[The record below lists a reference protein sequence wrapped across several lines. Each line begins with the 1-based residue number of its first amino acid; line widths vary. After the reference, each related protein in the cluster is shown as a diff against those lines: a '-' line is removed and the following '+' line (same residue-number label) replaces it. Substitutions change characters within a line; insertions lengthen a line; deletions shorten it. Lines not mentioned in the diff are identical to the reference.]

1 MLSPRRS
8 GKSGRNEKA
17 SRTHSVGL
25 FHIGAVVGQIR
36 SGSERQG
43 YTDQMSQ
50 ELIGII
56 VAAIALSGII
66 VTGQWGL
73 RRDIAALGES
83 TRKDIAAMGESTRKD
98 IAALGERVGK
108 VELGLVDRIGK
119 LETSLVER
127 IARLEVVTEGFIKPQ
142 STPQ

>member
-1 MLSPRRS
+1 
-8 GKSGRNEKA
+8 
-17 SRTHSVGL
+17 
-25 FHIGAVVGQIR
+25 
-36 SGSERQG
+36 
-43 YTDQMSQ
+43 MSQ

-56 VAAIALSGII
+56 IAAIALAAILVPTI
-66 VTGQWGL
+66 RGL
-73 RRDIAALGES
+73 RKDIAALGER
-83 TRKDIAAMGESTRKD
+83 TQRDMADMRKDIAALGESTRKD

-127 IARLEVVTEGFIKPQ
+127 IARLEVATEGFIKPQ

>member
-36 SGSERQG
+36 SKSERQG

-73 RRDIAALGES
+73 RRDIAAL
-83 TRKDIAAMGESTRKD
+83 GESTRKD